1 LSACLTHEF
10 SPQHNLTFAIQQL
23 GMFFG
28 HIDDPSDRSRFLD
41 DVNVTLGYSADDGGS
56 SGTHIALGV
65 QTIVFRASY
74 GDLLLITDVANKAIA
89 LASRQNP
96 QADPEDL
103 EKEVAKQERRASK
116 ARRST
121 VTRRPEIQ
129 VPEVNKA
136 PAGPKLTKV
145 STEILDASFGGFQL
159 VLIGDVHELPV
170 IHLQTPA
177 FICKAKD
184 WSGDLNANVVFK
196 PSINYYNLKNS
207 HWEPL
212 LDPWEFGISA
222 KTKAYPDGSKNTKVS
237 LYSDR
242 RLEWNMT
249 AAFIELAITSTT
261 VLARKEEKIR
271 QGIDVHDTPFVV
283 RNLTGRNLLVRNDVG
298 HDSRVKTS
306 AKAHSQRLADGEST
320 PWRFQDIKQQREN
333 ISAVSRNAFAVTV
346 ENMQW
351 DEVRGISVEREGESL
366 FLLSPPIHDTR
377 YHLACEITLRDNV
390 KYITFR
396 STFVIENETH
406 LPMEAKLLDT
416 ANKLSRAT
424 YSIQPGDKWPLPLE
438 AVMHSRVI
446 LRPIGGYSWP
456 TTAFGWRDL
465 MRNPVRALTCK
476 HESDHEAPFR
486 CQAAAIYDKKD
497 PLTRYVLA
505 AYLSHP
511 AVLIFTSRR
520 AYPRMKLRIR
530 APVEIENL
538 LPYNIRYRVY
548 DKHLGTNTT
557 NFLIKGGIS
566 PIHTVNLSHLLMLS
580 VLVQDSGQYSRCSQC
595 ASPVAYPSATTGFK
609 QSDFAIINTDDPDDF
624 RVENEISLKDN
635 RNAELKL
642 KLHY

>member
-1 LSACLTHEF
+1 
-10 SPQHNLTFAIQQL
+10 
-23 GMFFG
+23 MFFG

-41 DVNVTLGYSADDGGS
+41 DINVTLGYSAQGEGGS
-56 SGTHIALGV
+56 SGTQIALGV

-96 QADPEDL
+96 QADPDDMENAA
-103 EKEVAKQERRASK
+103 VKQERRASQ

-121 VTRRPEIQ
+121 VTRRPEIRIP
-129 VPEVNKA
+129 VDKKS
-136 PAGPKLTKV
+136 PAGPKLTKL
-145 STEILDASFGGFQL
+145 STERLDASFGGFQL

-184 WSGDLNANVVFK
+184 WSGDLTANVVFK

-222 KTKAYPDGSKNTKVS
+222 KTKAYPNGSKNTKVS

-261 VLARKEEKIR
+261 VLARKEEKLR

-283 RNLTGRNLLVRNDVG
+283 RNLTGRNLLVRNDIS

-306 AKAHSQRLADGEST
+306 TKAHSQRLADGEST

-333 ISAVSRNAFAVTV
+333 ISAASRNAFAITI

-351 DEVRGISVEREGESL
+351 DEVRGISVEREGEFL
-366 FLLSPPIHDTR
+366 FLLSPPMHDSM
-377 YHLACEITLRDNV
+377 YHLACEIALRDNV

-406 LPMEAKLLDT
+406 LPLEAKLLDR

-424 YSIQPGDKWPLPLE
+424 YSIQPGDKWPMPLE

-456 TTAFGWRDL
+456 STAFGWRDL

-476 HESDHEAPFR
+476 HESDQEAPFR
-486 CQAAAIYDKKD
+486 CQAAAIFDKKD
-497 PLTRYVLA
+497 PLTRYV
-505 AYLSHP
+505 S
-511 AVLIFTSRR
+511 
-520 AYPRMKLRIR
+520 
-530 APVEIENL
+530 E
-538 LPYNIRYRVY
+538 
-548 DKHLGTNTT
+548 
-557 NFLIKGGIS
+557 
-566 PIHTVNLSHLLMLS
+566 
-580 VLVQDSGQYSRCSQC
+580 
-595 ASPVAYPSATTGFK
+595 ASP
-609 QSDFAIINTDDPDDF
+609 
-624 RVENEISLKDN
+624 
-635 RNAELKL
+635 
-642 KLHY
+642 